1 MSDQVVEEKIETEFQ
16 PDASGD
22 LKPQTSEEKFFGVK
36 TEIKQPSA
44 EENLQVEI
52 VDDTPEEDRRPP
64 KQETEEV
71 NVDDDTIDKEITE
84 YSKRAGDR
92 INKIKYEYHEERR
105 AKEAAERQIQEATTR
120 LQSLMTEN
128 QKLQAMVN
136 QGGEVLNKQAHN
148 NALWAKQNAQAKY
161 KKAYEEGDA
170 DAMAVAQEE
179 ISKAVLAEQSAGRY
193 AESVQSQFAQNYQA
207 QVPQVQPVQ
216 EQQLDPDMQAWSA
229 KNPWFMNNNN
239 EDHAEM
245 TSYAIT
251 IDQRLRRNGILPEK
265 DSEKY
270 YAEVDKAMRNEY
282 PQFFGVQP
290 SVDVEEENQTK
301 QPSNVVAP
309 ASRSTGG
316 KTNPRSIRLTQ
327 TQVKLARQL
336 GISPEQYAKQL
347 LKET

>member
-1 MSDQVVEEKIETEFQ
+1 MSDQVVEEKIETQFT

-36 TEIKQPSA
+36 TEIAKDNP
-44 EENLQVEI
+44 EDKLEVEV
-52 VDDTPEEDRRPP
+52 VDDTPQEDRRPP
-64 KQETEEV
+64 KQKT
-71 NVDDDTIDKEITE
+71 DDDSVDNDVIDAEISE

-105 AKEAAERQIQEATTR
+105 AKESAVRQANEATKQ
-120 LQSLMTEN
+120 LKALMSEN

-136 QGGEVLNKQAHN
+136 QGGEVLNKQALN
-148 NALWAKQNAQAKY
+148 NAQWAKHNAQAAY

-179 ISKAVLAEQSAGRY
+179 LSKAVLAEQSAGRY
-193 AESVQSQFAQNYQA
+193 AQSVQSQFAQQYQA
-207 QVPQVQPVQ
+207 QQPQVQEP
-216 EQQLDPDMQAWSA
+216 QLDPDMQAWSS
-229 KNPWFMNNNN
+229 KNPWFMNNN
-239 EDHAEM
+239 DSKHAEM
-245 TSYAIT
+245 TSYALT
-251 IDQRLRRNGILPEK
+251 VDQRLRNQGIRPE
-265 DSEKY
+265 DNSAKY
-270 YAEVDKAMRNEY
+270 YEEVDNAMRREY
-282 PQFFGVQP
+282 PDFFGVEP
-290 SVDVEEENQTK
+290 SVEIEEEAQTK

-336 GISPEQYAKQL
+336 GVTPEQYAKQL
-347 LKET
+347 LKES

>member
-1 MSDQVVEEKIETEFQ
+1 MSDQIIEEKIETEFQ
-16 PDASGD
+16 PDESGD

-36 TEIKQPSA
+36 TEINTTTSEDDLK
-44 EENLQVEI
+44 VEVI
-52 VDDTPEEDRRPP
+52 DDTPEEDRRPA
-64 KQETEEV
+64 KQKTEEAP
-71 NVDDDTIDKEITE
+71 VDDDSIDAEITE

-207 QVPQVQPVQ
+207 QAPQAQPIQ
-216 EQQLDPDMQAWSA
+216 KQQLDADMQAWSS
-229 KNPWFMNNNN
+229 KNPWFMNNLNA
-239 EDHAEM
+239 EHIEM
-245 TSYAIT
+245 TNYALT
-251 IDQRLRRNGILPEK
+251 IDKRLQNKGIDPENN
-265 DSEKY
+265 SQEY

-290 SVDVEEENQTK
+290 SVDIEEENQTK